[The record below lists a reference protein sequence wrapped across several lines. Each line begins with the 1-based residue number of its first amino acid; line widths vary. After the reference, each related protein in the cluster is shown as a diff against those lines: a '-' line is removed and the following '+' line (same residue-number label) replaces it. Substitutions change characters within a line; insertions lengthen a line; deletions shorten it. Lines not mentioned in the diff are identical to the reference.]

1 MLILDYY
8 EFYYIDQVPWNI
20 ARGAPNCYFSLI
32 FIPIK
37 LARGAAKYL
46 KY

>member
-1 MLILDYY
+1 MAHETFNVIRS
-8 EFYYIDQVPWNI
+8 
-20 ARGAPNCYFSLI
+20 ARGAANSYFSLI

-37 LARGAAKYL
+37 LARGANKYI